1 MKTGSPQ
8 VPPADPS
15 SPDQSSPD
23 ESGAAKSIADI
34 IAEGLAR
41 RIVLGEL
48 PPGRKVGQDH
58 VAAEFRASHVPVRE
72 AFRRLEARGLLVAEP
87 RRGVRVAPIDP
98 AAVREVTEMRAVL
111 EVLAL
116 RRAAQALA
124 AADLAAARRAIAD
137 GEASDD
143 LIVWEAANRRFHRAL
158 IVPCAMP
165 RLLRAIDD
173 LHQASAR
180 FLLATWKD
188 LDWRPRSDAEHRAIL
203 ERIEAGDIKGA
214 AALLRD
220 HILGAGKAL
229 ARTLDRAAEPAGKAR
244 KSQL

>member
-1 MKTGSPQ
+1 MKAESRQEPG
-8 VPPADPS
+8 AD
-15 SPDQSSPD
+15 
-23 ESGAAKSIADI
+23 KSVADI
-34 IAEGLAR
+34 IADGLAR

-48 PPGRKVGQDH
+48 RPGQKVGQDL

-98 AAVREVTEMRAVL
+98 RSVREVTEMRAAL

-116 RRAAQALA
+116 RHAAKTLTE
-124 AADLAAARRAIAD
+124 ADLEAARLAIAQ

-143 LIVWEAANRRFHRAL
+143 LIVWEEANRRFHRSI

-165 RLLRAIDD
+165 RLLRTIGD

-188 LDWRPRSDAEHRAIL
+188 LDWQPRSDAEHRAIL
-203 ERIEAGDIKGA
+203 ARIEAKDIAARDIEDA

-220 HILGAGKAL
+220 HILGAGEAL
-229 ARTLDRAAEPAGKAR
+229 ARKLDLNRR
-244 KSQL
+244 

>member
-1 MKTGSPQ
+1 MRVASSQEPG
-8 VPPADPS
+8 AD
-15 SPDQSSPD
+15 
-23 ESGAAKSIADI
+23 KSVADI
-34 IAEGLAR
+34 IADGLAR

-48 PPGRKVGQDH
+48 PPGRKVGQDL

-98 AAVREVTEMRAVL
+98 AAVREVTEMRAAL

-116 RRAAQALA
+116 RHGAKRLARA
-124 AADLAAARRAIAD
+124 DIEAARLAIAE

-143 LIVWEAANRRFHRAL
+143 LIVWEEANRRFHRA
-158 IVPCAMP
+158 IIAACAMP
-165 RLLRAIDD
+165 RLLLAIDD

-188 LDWRPRSDAEHRAIL
+188 LDWQPRSDAEHRAIVAT
-203 ERIEAGDIKGA
+203 IETGDIEGA
-214 AALLRD
+214 TALLRD
-220 HILGAGKAL
+220 HILCAGRAL
-229 ARTLDRAAEPAGKAR
+229 AERLEISMTDIHPPKD
-244 KSQL
+244 